1 MTEIENI
8 IEMALVHQRN
18 GKLQRARYLYDK
30 ILEIDPR
37 NSDAIHLIGM
47 IEYSSHKY
55 DLAIARIEKAIKFN
69 PGIPDYHINLTS
81 CYIAVLN
88 LVNAK
93 RHALIAITLDQ
104 NAYKAYYNLGNIL
117 FAEGDSEGAVINY
130 KKALSIKSDNQSIWS
145 NYLFALNFSVGS
157 NPETIFLENRKWGQ
171 QLEQKIKESKKFFIN
186 KSLNRVLKI
195 AYYLPEMDSHVTP
208 RFIRPLLLNHNR
220 TKFEILGYGHQIN
233 DSKENK
239 EFTNQFTFWLNTK
252 NLSIKKIAERM
263 REDKI
268 NILVHPCT
276 FKSRYRQILA
286 HRPAPIQV
294 ASTNLVSTTGLKA
307 VDFLITDTT
316 ISPKEI
322 NTNLYTEKLIHLSQ
336 VNTYQTIENS
346 PNVSKL
352 PALKNNFITFGS
364 CNNIAKINNEV
375 IETWSELLNAIP
387 NSKLLLKHRS
397 LENDLQKQQ
406 ILFSFHEVGI
416 ENDRLSLEGFTL
428 NPFEYLDVYNKIDI
442 SLDPFPFGGGTVSYE
457 SLWMGVPIL
466 TMLGASFM
474 GRLCGSLMKQ
484 VGLSDWIVD
493 SRNHYLSAAIRLSQ
507 NLPEL
512 GKIRQGLR
520 QQARTSIFDGVK
532 YTNEL
537 EGALTEVWG
546 DYIKNQK

>member
-1 MTEIENI
+1 
-8 IEMALVHQRN
+8 MALVHQRN

-30 ILEIDPR
+30 ILKIDPR

-47 IEYSSHKY
+47 IEYSDHKY
-55 DLAIARIEKAIKFN
+55 ELAIALIEKAIKLS

-81 CYIAVLN
+81 CYIAVSN

-93 RHALIAITLDQ
+93 RHALIAITLDH

-186 KSLNRVLKI
+186 KSLNRVLRI
-195 AYYLPEMDSHVTP
+195 AYYLPEMDSHVAP

-307 VDFLITDTT
+307 VDFLITDST
-316 ISPKEI
+316 ISPKEN
-322 NTNLYTEKLIHLSQ
+322 NTNSYTEKLIRLSQ

-346 PNVSKL
+346 PNVSRL

-520 QQARTSIFDGVK
+520 QQARTSIFNGVK